1 MNKNVRRKLKRM
13 ANALKKAFSQKK
25 YIREFEYKPQKQ
37 VEYIYIP
44 VNIGRKEG
52 KQWQNGLMLN

>member
-1 MNKNVRRKLKRM
+1 MNKRVKRKLKRM
-13 ANALKKAFSQKK
+13 ANALKKAFLQKN

-52 KQWQNGLMLN
+52 KQ